1 MKMSMHSPTCGIC
14 AALQDRVYS
23 ISGKDK
29 RFPPL
34 STAFKSGYHNVH
46 PNCRHVM
53 TPYIESLR
61 TDAEIQ
67 EEIAKSNAPFEDTR
81 TEEEKKLYNKQ
92 QAQNRRARDDRR
104 QYERYKERLGED
116 APKTFSAFRRIKK
129 AGGTPWGVLEAQYK
143 GMGYYQK
150 AILNEPE
157 ITRAVLT
164 TAEKVGMTPAGLEF
178 KIKSRDSFLRKIRDN
193 YDPSGTEY
201 EVKDIIRYTL
211 TSPPDQ
217 LVDRAGQSIDAF
229 STNEYNTKGMKN
241 YWLDPRSPYN
251 GINSTLTA
259 PSGQGFEVQYHTAES
274 YALKNGR
281 LHALYEKQRIIADTT
296 SAEFI
301 RLQNEMFELSGRLVV
316 PDRIEELRIF

>member
-1 MKMSMHSPTCGIC
+1 MTTHYPTCEIC
-14 AALQDRVYS
+14 APLQGRVYS

-34 STAFKSGYHNVH
+34 SQAFKNGYHNVH
-46 PNCRHVM
+46 PNCRHSVHAW
-53 TPYIESLR
+53 IEDLQ
-61 TDAEIQ
+61 DP
-67 EEIAKSNAPFEDTR
+67 EELQQALDDGGKPFEDLR
-81 TEEEKKLYNKQ
+81 PEEEKKLYNEQ
-92 QAQNRRARDDRR
+92 QSQNRRARDDRR

-116 APKTFSAFRRIKK
+116 APKTFSAFRRMKK
-129 AGGTPWGVLEAQYK
+129 AGGAPWGVLEAQYK

-164 TAEKVGMTPAGLEF
+164 TAERVGMTPAGLEF

-229 STNEYNTKGMKN
+229 STNGYNTKGMKN
-241 YWLDPRSPYN
+241 YWLDSRSPYN

-259 PSGQGFEVQYHTAES
+259 PSGQRFEVQYHTAES